1 MSNWNPVDYI
11 VGGLLVVFGGAILL
25 AAVID
30 VKDTGVAERVLAA
43 IMGVISAYVG
53 ARIGAKHDK

>member
-1 MSNWNPVDYI
+1 MSKWNPVDYI
-11 VGGLLVVFGGAILL
+11 VGGLLVVFGCAILL

-53 ARIGAKHDK
+53 AKIGAKQDK